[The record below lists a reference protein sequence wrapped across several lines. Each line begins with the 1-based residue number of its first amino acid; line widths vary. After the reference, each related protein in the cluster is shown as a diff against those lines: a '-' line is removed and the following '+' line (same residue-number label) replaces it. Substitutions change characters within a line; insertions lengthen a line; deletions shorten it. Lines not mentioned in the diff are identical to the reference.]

1 MSSSDTAETY
11 CALEKRRKLPEAVES
26 NSASLVNVC
35 DSQFSFG
42 ATRAWSRWT
51 LSSRWGGRW
60 SSSEKSWSWWSS
72 CETWDNTI
80 TKLIFCQIWTYNSC
94 LFVSFRSILLYI
106 LCSIH
111 MCVLWFRASRA
122 DWRWFFLKTWAC
134 LSWTESYC
142 VIWPIT
148 FGRALSPASMS
159 PHLQWYVINPTYNS
173 SDRCIHPF
181 KLYKAQNMAWLI
193 WLLPIRPHWP

>member
-94 LFVSFRSILLYI
+94 LFVSFRSFCIYYVAFTCVSCGSEHREQTEGGSSWRPGLVSHGRSRTVSFGQSHSAA
-106 LCSIH
+106 LC
-111 MCVLWFRASRA
+111 R
-122 DWRWFFLKTWAC
+122 
-134 LSWTESYC
+134 
-142 VIWPIT
+142 
-148 FGRALSPASMS
+148 
-159 PHLQWYVINPTYNS
+159 Q
-173 SDRCIHPF
+173 HPCP
-181 KLYKAQNMAWLI
+181 LTCSGT
-193 WLLPIRPHWP
+193 